1 MPLPYMDLNS
11 GLVDIEQQLC
21 ETNFALENV
30 TFVCPN
36 FFPTYP
42 N

>member
-30 TFVCPN
+30 TCLSQFLPHI
-36 FFPTYP
+36 P
-42 N
+42 